1 MQIGSYEIVDGW
13 FNIEMKDLAPEGPKD
28 APQTPKDAPQTPKDA
43 PQAPQPKPQKL
54 YEFDE
59 SKLIELDPIEEAMLE
74 ETDDIL
80 KILND
85 LF

>member
-1 MQIGSYEIVDGW
+1 MSIVQYEIIDGW
-13 FNIEMKDLAPEGPKD
+13 FNIEMKDLAIGWLKD
-28 APQTPKDAPQTPKDA
+28 MPPAI
-43 PQAPQPKPQKL
+43 QPKP

-59 SKLIELDPIEEAMLE
+59 SKLIELDPIDDAMLE
-74 ETDDIL
+74 ETEDIV

>member
-1 MQIGSYEIVDGW
+1 MSDVQIGSYEIVDGW
-13 FNIEMKDLAPEGPKD
+13 FNIEMKDLAPEGL
-28 APQTPKDAPQTPKDA
+28 KDA
-43 PQAPQPKPQKL
+43 PQAQGEPKEPPAAAQPKPQKL

-59 SKLIELDPIEEAMLE
+59 SKLIELDPIDDAMLE
-74 ETDDIL
+74 ETDDIF